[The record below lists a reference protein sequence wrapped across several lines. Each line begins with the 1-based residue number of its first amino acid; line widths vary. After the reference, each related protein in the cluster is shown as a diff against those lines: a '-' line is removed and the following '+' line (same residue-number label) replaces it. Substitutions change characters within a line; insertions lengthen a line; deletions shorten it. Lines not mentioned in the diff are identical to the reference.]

1 MTLKNPEVHDIF
13 RVPVYEFQLDI
24 DNYKLYNYCNE
35 YKKSEKGRIISNLG
49 GYQSNPLDLNE
60 PALQP
65 LLKQIKLNVNTFADQ
80 VMNSCEQKITNIW
93 FNINRYKD
101 SNLLH
106 NHPQSEISGAYYVKT
121 PDECGQITFQ
131 HPASDVLD
139 YWDRLRRPKS
149 EQRSTYDAF
158 SWNMPVYEGG
168 LYLFPSWVNH
178 RVESNLNLTE
188 DRVSFAFNT
197 SYIGE

>member
-65 LLKQIKLNVNTFADQ
+65 LLKQIKLNVNTLKDSLCELL
-80 VMNSCEQKITNIW
+80 VHHSNIVIKHRNVYRIDYLEQKNPKKHIIKKK
-93 FNINRYKD
+93 I
-101 SNLLH
+101 
-106 NHPQSEISGAYYVKT
+106 EISFLT
-121 PDECGQITFQ
+121 I
-131 HPASDVLD
+131 
-139 YWDRLRRPKS
+139 
-149 EQRSTYDAF
+149 
-158 SWNMPVYEGG
+158 YE
-168 LYLFPSWVNH
+168 
-178 RVESNLNLTE
+178 
-188 DRVSFAFNT
+188 
-197 SYIGE
+197 

>member
-1 MTLKNPEVHDIF
+1 MKNPEVHDIF

-24 DNYKLYNYCNE
+24 DNHKLYNYCNE

-49 GYQSNPLDLNE
+49 GYQSNDLDLNE

-65 LLKQIKLNVNTFADQ
+65 LLKQITLNVNTFADQ
-80 VMNSCEQKITNIW
+80 VMNSSEQKMNNIW

-121 PDECGQITFQ
+121 PNECGRITFQ
-131 HPASDVLD
+131 HPAFDVLD

-149 EQRSTYDAF
+149 EERSTYDSLA
-158 SWNMPVYEGG
+158 WNMPVYEGR

>member
-1 MTLKNPEVHDIF
+1 MKNPEVHDIF

-24 DNYKLYNYCNE
+24 DNHKLYNYCNE
-35 YKKSEKGRIISNLG
+35 YKKSEKGRNKSNLG
-49 GYQSNPLDLNE
+49 GYQSNDLDLNE

-65 LLKQIKLNVNTFADQ
+65 LLKQITLNVNTFADQ
-80 VMNSCEQKITNIW
+80 VMNSCEQKMNNIW

-121 PDECGQITFQ
+121 PNECGQISFQ

-149 EQRSTYDAF
+149 EQRSTYDALA
-158 SWNMPVYEGG
+158 WNMPVYEGR